1 MLMLEDRDII
11 NFKIELLADLEKK
24 IKMGYK
30 SQFRNI
36 AIRIISNPKRYR
48 KIKAPVNISEDINK
62 IDAKSINIYNYL
74 IDMFDVFGDNAVLNA
89 KRIFEDN
96 GMKWGKK
103 FNKGYMTERSV
114 NDVKKLIKE
123 LYISIKDLDYLTLSN
138 RQLSWI
144 FKKPDKEAF
153 QSQNGERYFTI
164 LYEVKSLWL
173 QSFIKALGQEYTC
186 VFETIDE
193 NTEQIKT
200 NIIIKEGA

>member
-62 IDAKSINIYNYL
+62 IDEKSINIYNYL

-103 FNKGYMTERSV
+103 FSKGYMTEHNI
-114 NDVKKLIKE
+114 NDIKKLIKE
-123 LYISIKDLDYLTLSN
+123 LYISIKDLDYLTMSN

-153 QSQNGERYFTI
+153 QSPNGERYFTI

-173 QSFIKALGQEYTC
+173 QSFIKALGQEYTS
-186 VFETIDE
+186 VFETVDA
-193 NTEQIKT
+193 NPEQIKT